1 MSSVTTEMNIVS
13 RTRNP
18 LGTQKPVMFSRV
30 TKAEIDRASYA
41 LEVALSFESPYR
53 EEAFVT
59 EVLRGLNVP
68 GNN

>member
-18 LGTQKPVMFSRV
+18 FRTHESIMFSRV
-30 TKAEIDRASYA
+30 TKAEIDRASHA
-41 LEVALSFESPYR
+41 LDVALSLESPYR
-53 EEAFVT
+53 EEAFVR
-59 EVLRGLNVP
+59 EVLRGLNIP